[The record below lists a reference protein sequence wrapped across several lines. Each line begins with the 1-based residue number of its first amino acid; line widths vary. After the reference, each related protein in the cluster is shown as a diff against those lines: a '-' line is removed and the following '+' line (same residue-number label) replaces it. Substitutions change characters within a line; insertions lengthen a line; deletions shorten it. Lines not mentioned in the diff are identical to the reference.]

1 MPRGVHPNSLANLK
15 RGKRFGNGDDS
26 TTIDA
31 SRSGKNGTKKQR
43 EKKTLAECM
52 SLILDAS
59 VKNEE
64 LKDKMSEILD
74 IEDDDKT
81 YGMALMIAMFQ
92 RGMKGDVSAA
102 KFAAELV
109 NGKSDAEKQLDRV
122 QEIMKRLDAE
132 SGAPNAQ

>member
-26 TTIDA
+26 ATIDA

-64 LKDKMSEILD
+64 LKDRMSEILD

-102 KFAAELV
+102 KFAAELAS
-109 NGKSDAEKQLDRV
+109 GKSDAEKQLDRV

>member
-92 RGMKGDVSAA
+92 RGMNGDVSAA
-102 KFAAELV
+102 KFAAELA
-109 NGKSDAEKQLDRV
+109 NGKSDAEKQLDHVR
-122 QEIMKRLDAE
+122 EIMKRLDAE

>member
-74 IEDDDKT
+74 IEDDEKT

-102 KFAAELV
+102 KFAAELA
-109 NGKSDAEKQLDRV
+109 NSKSDAEKQLDRV

>member
-52 SLILDAS
+52 SFILDAS

-102 KFAAELV
+102 KFAAELA
-109 NGKSDAEKQLDRV
+109 NSKSDAEKQLDRV

>member
-64 LKDKMSEILD
+64 LKDRMSEILD

-102 KFAAELV
+102 KFAAELA
-109 NGKSDAEKQLDRV
+109 NSKSDAEKQLDRV

-132 SGAPNAQ
+132 SGAPNA

>member
-31 SRSGKNGTKKQR
+31 SKSGKNGTKKQR

-102 KFAAELV
+102 KFAAELA
-109 NGKSDAEKQLDRV
+109 NSKSDAEKQLDHVR
-122 QEIMKRLDAE
+122 EIMKRLDVE

>member
-59 VKNEE
+59 VKDEN
-64 LKDKMSEILD
+64 LKAQMSGMFG

-102 KFAAELV
+102 KFAAELASS
-109 NGKSDAEKQLDRV
+109 KSDAEKQLDRV

>member
-52 SLILDAS
+52 SLILEAS
-59 VKNEE
+59 VKDEN
-64 LKDKMSEILD
+64 LKAQMSGMFG

-102 KFAAELV
+102 KFAAELA
-109 NGKSDAEKQLDRV
+109 NSKSDAEKQLDHVR
-122 QEIMKRLDAE
+122 EIMKRLDAE

>member
-15 RGKRFGNGDDS
+15 RGKRFGNTEDS
-26 TTIDA
+26 STINA
-31 SRSGKNGTKKQR
+31 KECSKKGIKAR
-43 EKKTLAECM
+43 KEKKTLAECM
-52 SLILDAS
+52 SLILEAS
-59 VKNEE
+59 VKDEN
-64 LKDKMSEILD
+64 LKAQMSGMFG

-102 KFAAELV
+102 KFAAELA
-109 NGKSDAEKQLDRV
+109 NSKSDAEKQLDRV

-132 SGAPNAQ
+132 SGAQNAQ

>member
-1 MPRGVHPNSLANLK
+1 MPRVVHPNSLANLK

-102 KFAAELV
+102 KFAAELA
-109 NGKSDAEKQLDRV
+109 NSKSDAEKQLDRV

>member
-52 SLILDAS
+52 SLILEAS

-102 KFAAELV
+102 KFAAELA
-109 NGKSDAEKQLDRV
+109 NSKSDAEKQLDHVR
-122 QEIMKRLDAE
+122 EIMKRLDAE

>member
-1 MPRGVHPNSLANLK
+1 MPRGVHPISLANLK

-26 TTIDA
+26 ATIDA

-52 SLILDAS
+52 SLFLEAS

-74 IEDDDKT
+74 IDDDDKT

-92 RGMKGDVSAA
+92 RGTKGDVSAA
-102 KFAAELV
+102 KFAAELA
-109 NGKSDAEKQLDRV
+109 NSKSDAEKQLDHVR
-122 QEIMKRLDAE
+122 EIMKRLDAE

>member
-64 LKDKMSEILD
+64 LKDEMSEILD

-92 RGMKGDVSAA
+92 RGMNGDVSAA
-102 KFAAELV
+102 KFAAELA
-109 NGKSDAEKQLDRV
+109 NGKSDAEKQLDHVR
-122 QEIMKRLDAE
+122 EIMKRLDAE

>member
-102 KFAAELV
+102 KFAAELASS
-109 NGKSDAEKQLDRV
+109 KSDAEKQLDHVR
-122 QEIMKRLDAE
+122 EIMKRLDAE

>member
-81 YGMALMIAMFQ
+81 YGMALMIAMLQ
-92 RGMKGDVSAA
+92 RGMNGDVSAA
-102 KFAAELV
+102 KFAAELA
-109 NGKSDAEKQLDRV
+109 NGKSDAEKQLDHVR
-122 QEIMKRLDAE
+122 EIMKRLDAE

>member
-92 RGMKGDVSAA
+92 RGMEGDVSAA
-102 KFAAELV
+102 KFAAELA
-109 NGKSDAEKQLDRV
+109 NSKSDAEKQLDRV
-122 QEIMKRLDAE
+122 REIMKRLDAE

>member
-31 SRSGKNGTKKQR
+31 SKSGKNGTKKQR

-74 IEDDDKT
+74 IEDNDKT

-102 KFAAELV
+102 KFAAELA
-109 NGKSDAEKQLDRV
+109 NSKSDAEKQLDRV

>member
-59 VKNEE
+59 VKNED

-74 IEDDDKT
+74 IEDDEKT

-102 KFAAELV
+102 KFAAELA
-109 NGKSDAEKQLDRV
+109 NSKSDAEKQLDRV